1 MQLEQVWRHG
11 LLLFP
16 PDGNLRQVS
25 HKRQVSLQLQM
36 WDSQLH
42 DEGTIRE
49 DIKTISAVFLTLF
62 KRPSPLPPLVLNM
75 YVANFFDRLLKKC
88 VNVCRD
94 KIRQN
99 NA

>member
-49 DIKTISAVFLTLF
+49 DIKTISAVF
-62 KRPSPLPPLVLNM
+62 
-75 YVANFFDRLLKKC
+75 
-88 VNVCRD
+88 
-94 KIRQN
+94 
-99 NA
+99 